1 MKSKVDLLQTA
12 IDQRKSFR
20 SLTLLIN
27 KAKANVDELKTTFDA
42 VLKESPNSS
51 STSSVMERYSNLLSR
66 LEKFEHEIDS
76 LDDDGLL
83 SQSSTRIRDD
93 VSVTTHTTAR
103 YPTSRRC
110 SPSMN
115 EIPEASNPERSS
127 FSNKTPPLPPRPEK
141 PSLFLSECHTTKPML
156 SKFLNGN
163 NENPLSMGMSTASLF
178 RPINIDNTLESEVK
192 HSDKNFAKPET
203 TVAKT
208 LDRFALS
215 DTTLSAV
222 DNFTINQQQLK
233 ADNDSV
239 QPLSFVSTQNK
250 FQNHFPKENF
260 NNQFQSKTCYLN
272 FLEISPRNGFRRKR
286 LNQRAWVVPNAKE
299 HAIPA

>member
-1 MKSKVDLLQTA
+1 MKKKNSQSCQYALKKFKIAELILKSKLDLLQTA

-27 KAKANVDELKTTFDA
+27 KAKSNVDELKTTLDA

-51 STSSVMERYSNLLSR
+51 STSSVMERFLNLLSR
-66 LEKFEHEIDS
+66 LEKFEHEIHS

-127 FSNKTPPLPPRPEK
+127 FSNKTPLLPPRPEK

-156 SKFLNGN
+156 SKF
-163 NENPLSMGMSTASLF
+163 
-178 RPINIDNTLESEVK
+178 
-192 HSDKNFAKPET
+192 
-203 TVAKT
+203 
-208 LDRFALS
+208 
-215 DTTLSAV
+215 
-222 DNFTINQQQLK
+222 
-233 ADNDSV
+233 
-239 QPLSFVSTQNK
+239 
-250 FQNHFPKENF
+250 
-260 NNQFQSKTCYLN
+260 
-272 FLEISPRNGFRRKR
+272 
-286 LNQRAWVVPNAKE
+286 
-299 HAIPA
+299 

>member
-1 MKSKVDLLQTA
+1 MQSWVWNASWTSYKLQS
-12 IDQRKSFR
+12 IRERVSDHSPCSSIKQKQM
-20 SLTLLIN
+20 LTSWKQHI
-27 KAKANVDELKTTFDA
+27 DA
-42 VLKESPNSS
+42 VLKESSNSS
-51 STSSVMERYSNLLSR
+51 STSSVLERYSNPLSR

-93 VSVTTHTTAR
+93 VSVTTNMTAR

-127 FSNKTPPLPPRPEK
+127 FSNKTPPLPPGPEYASNK
-141 PSLFLSECHTTKPML
+141 FRIAELSLSESLFLSECHTTKPML
-156 SKFLNGN
+156 SKFLNSN

-178 RPINIDNTLESEVK
+178 RPINIDNTLESKTEVK

-208 LDRFALS
+208 RDDRRSFCS
-215 DTTLSAV
+215 QWYNVICCWSQSTSSS
-222 DNFTINQQQLK
+222 LK
-233 ADNDSV
+233 QTMIHS
-239 QPLSFVSTQNK
+239 S
-250 FQNHFPKENF
+250 
-260 NNQFQSKTCYLN
+260 
-272 FLEISPRNGFRRKR
+272 R
-286 LNQRAWVVPNAKE
+286 LVL
-299 HAIPA
+299 

>member
-1 MKSKVDLLQTA
+1 MTKKNSQSCQYALNKFKIAELSLKSKLDLLQTT

-27 KAKANVDELKTTFDA
+27 KAKSNVDQLKTTLDA
-42 VLKESPNSS
+42 VLRESPNSS

-76 LDDDGLL
+76 LDDNGLL

-93 VSVTTHTTAR
+93 VSVTTHMTAR
-103 YPTSRRC
+103 YPNSRRC

-127 FSNKTPPLPPRPEK
+127 FSNKTPPLPRPEK

-163 NENPLSMGMSTASLF
+163 NENPLFMGMSTASLF
-178 RPINIDNTLESEVK
+178 RPINIDNTFESKTEVK
-192 HSDKNFAKPET
+192 K
-203 TVAKT
+203 
-208 LDRFALS
+208 L
-215 DTTLSAV
+215 
-222 DNFTINQQQLK
+222 
-233 ADNDSV
+233 
-239 QPLSFVSTQNK
+239 
-250 FQNHFPKENF
+250 
-260 NNQFQSKTCYLN
+260 
-272 FLEISPRNGFRRKR
+272 G
-286 LNQRAWVVPNAKE
+286 
-299 HAIPA
+299 